1 MSNTLAGAPDRHRLG
16 IITLLGVVSGLP
28 LLLTGS
34 TLLTRMR
41 VEGIEMATIGF
52 FAWVHLPYTFK
63 FLWAPLLDR
72 YRLPF
77 LGRRRG
83 WMLLWQ
89 LLLVAGIALLGLVNP
104 SDHINLLF
112 AFALVVAVCAAS
124 LDIVVDA
131 YRTEVLEEHERGP
144 GGALYV
150 TGYRA
155 ALVLS
160 GAGVLILADYMSWSE
175 AYFLLAGIM
184 LLTVVVTLLA
194 APAAEVRGSP
204 KTLKEAAWLPLR
216 DLATRDHAVA
226 IVIFLL
232 LYKLGESIAGH
243 LIHPFLIDTG
253 FSTSAVGAI
262 NKGVGLPAAIAGTLL
277 GGIAVTRLGVRRS
290 LLIFGVLQAAPNLL
304 YAYQYQ
310 AGPDHGLLAIVVTVD
325 QFCNG
330 LATAALVVFLM
341 SLCDRR
347 FTAFQYAALSSA
359 TSVLGRFVSG
369 WSGVIQEDVG
379 WPWFFAASALAT
391 LPALAILLFL
401 PAEIG
406 APQTISATIDQE

>member
-1 MSNTLAGAPDRHRLG
+1 MANSPAGAPDRHRLG
-16 IITLLGVVSGLP
+16 IVTLLGVVSGLP

-41 VEGIEMATIGF
+41 VEGIEIATIGF

-83 WMLLWQ
+83 WMLFWQ
-89 LLLVAGIALLGLVNP
+89 LTLVVGIAGLGVIDPSSHINFLFAIALLVAI
-104 SDHINLLF
+104 
-112 AFALVVAVCAAS
+112 CAAS

-131 YRTEVLEEHERGP
+131 YRTEILEEHERGP

-160 GAGVLILADYMSWSE
+160 GAGVLILADYMSWRE

-184 LLTVVVTLLA
+184 LVTIVITFMA
-194 APAAEVRGSP
+194 APAPKVKGSP
-204 KTLKEAAWLPLR
+204 QTLGEAAWLPLR
-216 DLATRDHAVA
+216 DLATRNHALSILV
-226 IVIFLL
+226 FLL
-232 LYKLGESIAGH
+232 LYKLGESTAGH

-277 GGIAVTRLGVRRS
+277 GGYAVTRLGVKRS
-290 LLIFGVLQAAPNLL
+290 LLYFGVLQAAPNLL
-304 YAYQYQ
+304 YAYQHQ
-310 AGPDHGLLAIVVTVD
+310 AGADHALLAIVVTVD

-369 WSGVIQEDVG
+369 WSGVIQEGIG
-379 WPWFFAASALAT
+379 WPWFFAGSALAT
-391 LPALAILLFL
+391 APALVILLFL
-401 PAEIG
+401 PTEIG
-406 APQTISATIDQE
+406 APAANSVTIDDE

>member
-226 IVIFLL
+226 ILIFLL

>member
-1 MSNTLAGAPDRHRLG
+1 
-16 IITLLGVVSGLP
+16 
-28 LLLTGS
+28 
-34 TLLTRMR
+34 MR
-41 VEGIEMATIGF
+41 VEGIEIATIGF
-52 FAWVHLPYTFK
+52 FAWAHLPYTFK

-72 YRLPF
+72 FRVPF

-89 LLLVAGIALLGLVNP
+89 LTLVVGIAGLGLINP
-104 SDHINLLF
+104 SSHVNLLF
-112 AFALVVAVCAAS
+112 AVALIVAICAAS

-131 YRTEVLEEHERGP
+131 YRTEILEPHERGP

-184 LLTVVVTLLA
+184 LITVVVTFMA
-194 APAAEVRGSP
+194 APAPKVVGSP
-204 KTLKEAAWLPLR
+204 KTLAQAAWRPLH
-216 DLATRDHAVA
+216 DLATRQYA
-226 IVIFLL
+226 IAICAFLL
-232 LYKLGESIAGH
+232 LYKLGENIAGH
-243 LIHPFLIDTG
+243 LIHPFLIDVG

-277 GGIAVTRLGVRRS
+277 GGFAVTRLGVKRS

-310 AGPDHGLLAIVVTVD
+310 AGPDHALLAFIVTTD

-347 FTAFQYAALSSA
+347 FTAFQYAALSSI
-359 TSVLGRFVSG
+359 TSVLGRIVSG
-369 WSGVIQEDVG
+369 WSGVIQESIG
-379 WPWFFAASALAT
+379 WPMFFAGSALGT
-391 LPALAILLFL
+391 LPALALLMFL
-401 PAEIG
+401 PTDIG
-406 APQTISATIDQE
+406 ATETKSVTMDEEQ